1 MGRVLHLLRAL
12 GDHRLQAA
20 QVGLVLQLEPAAPDR
35 VYDGQIELG
44 RADGLDEVGMRA
56 VLHGGLAQL
65 RVVDPRDHHYGD
77 VRLER
82 AELAEKPIARFV
94 GQAHVQQDDAVLRLC
109 HPLPGLGAGERRV
122 GFDVPALQDARHR
135 AGQGFLVLDYQ
146 GPGTVLCGRH
156 TQSLRRT
163 LGLPSVV
170 GCRSV
175 SLDVQTRQT
184 EAGVTVVVPS
194 GRLDVAGAP
203 ALKEAIGDA
212 VKNGPP
218 RLVIDLEG
226 VSFVDSTGLGSV
238 IAALKLV
245 RGSRGDLRLAAPNQ
259 QVRVVLELTTLD
271 RVFAYYPTVED
282 ALTDF

>member
-1 MGRVLHLLRAL
+1 
-12 GDHRLQAA
+12 
-20 QVGLVLQLEPAAPDR
+20 
-35 VYDGQIELG
+35 
-44 RADGLDEVGMRA
+44 
-56 VLHGGLAQL
+56 
-65 RVVDPRDHHYGD
+65 
-77 VRLER
+77 
-82 AELAEKPIARFV
+82 
-94 GQAHVQQDDAVLRLC
+94 
-109 HPLPGLGAGERRV
+109 
-122 GFDVPALQDARHR
+122 
-135 AGQGFLVLDYQ
+135 
-146 GPGTVLCGRH
+146 
-156 TQSLRRT
+156 
-163 LGLPSVV
+163 
-170 GCRSV
+170 V

-203 ALKEAIGDA
+203 ALKEAIGEA
-212 VKNGPP
+212 VKNGLP
-218 RLVIDLEG
+218 RLVIDMEG